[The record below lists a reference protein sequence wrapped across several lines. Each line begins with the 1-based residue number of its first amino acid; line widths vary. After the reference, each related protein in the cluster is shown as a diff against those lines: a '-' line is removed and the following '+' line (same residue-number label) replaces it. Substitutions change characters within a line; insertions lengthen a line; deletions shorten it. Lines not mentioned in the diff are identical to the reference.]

1 MALAGFCMVAGS
13 GFLALLQDIP
23 RHASVAVAS
32 YLLLT
37 VAALIG
43 MRLLWDRDDPNAVL
57 LMLAVAVLVRLLF
70 FGKAPFLST
79 DVYRYLWDGRVLLH
93 GIDPYIVKP
102 QDIAVHAL
110 RLDWLWS
117 FIDWRSMPS
126 LYPPFSLVLFA
137 LADKLDDRG
146 LLGIKAL
153 VEIGDLAVLG
163 ILIAALRQRRMPAGR
178 AALYAWSPLVIV
190 EFAWSGHQE
199 VWCLAALA
207 AAVLLYDRGSTI
219 GSALA
224 LAAAVL
230 FKLYPAALIPSMYFR
245 RPWAP
250 VATVAATVGVAYLP
264 FVKANPN
271 VVGFLPEFATRYH
284 FNDSLNGALHTP
296 LAMLS
301 FLLCV
306 VMSVWARKS
315 GLDFVKTMV
324 LLIAAYLL
332 LSPTVNPW
340 YLTVFAL
347 LLPLVPQVFEGA
359 FGPSMLGIFVWLA
372 ISLLGY
378 AAEASPA
385 AHLVEYLPVFI
396 GGAMSAA
403 RLTLPYLQALRPSLE
418 SDWGA

>member
-1 MALAGFCMVAGS
+1 MVIASAL
-13 GFLALLQDIP
+13 LTLLQDIP
-23 RHASVAVAS
+23 RHAGLAIAA
-32 YLLLT
+32 YGLLT
-37 VAALIG
+37 VAALAG
-43 MRLLWDRDDPNAVL
+43 MHLLWERDDRNAVL
-57 LMLAVAVLVRLLF
+57 LMLAVAILVRLLF
-70 FGKAPFLST
+70 LGKAPFLST
-79 DVYRYLWDGRVLLH
+79 DAYRYLWDGRVLLH

-102 QDIAVHAL
+102 QDSAVHAL

-117 FIDWRSMPS
+117 YIDWRSMPS
-126 LYPPFSLVLFA
+126 LYPPFSLALFA

-146 LLGIKAL
+146 LLGIKSL
-153 VEIGDLAVLG
+153 VELGDFAVLG
-163 ILIAALRQRRMPAGR
+163 ILIAALRQRGMPAGR

-190 EFAWSGHQE
+190 EFSWSGHQE

-207 AAVLLYDRGSTI
+207 AAVLFYDRGNRIAS
-219 GSALA
+219 GLA

-230 FKLYPAALIPSMYFR
+230 FKLYPAALIPSMYIR

-250 VATVAATVGVAYLP
+250 VAVIGTTVGLAYFP

-271 VVGFLPEFATRYH
+271 VVGFLPEFATKYH
-284 FNDSLNGALHTP
+284 FNDSLNGVLHTP

-306 VMSVWARKS
+306 VMSVWARKA

-347 LLPLVPQVFEGA
+347 LLPLVPQVFQGA
-359 FGPSMLGIFVWLA
+359 FGPTMLGIFVWLA
-372 ISLLGY
+372 ISILGY
-378 AAEASPA
+378 ASETSPA
-385 AHLVEYLPVFI
+385 AHLVEYLPVFV
-396 GGAMSAA
+396 GGAVSAA